1 MCRFLAN
8 RMSGE
13 LTNEDLDQAKEVLKT
28 KFTIGFLDDLEESVH
43 QVMKFNGWKYSD
55 DETAKMKQEDCIRE
69 LTTAGGGTNRNA
81 HEYEIPKRG
90 SQAHALISWQTQF
103 DSKLYAYAKE
113 LFDHQ
118 TKEWGTKDRKKA
130 LKKEKKNK
138 GG

>member
-1 MCRFLAN
+1 
-8 RMSGE
+8 MSGE
-13 LTNEDLDQAKEVLKT
+13 LTKEDMDQAKEVLKM
-28 KFTIGFLDDLEESVH
+28 KFTIGFLDNLEESVH

-81 HEYEIPKRG
+81 HEYKIPKRG
-90 SQAHALISWQTQF
+90 LQAHVLISWQTQF

-118 TKEWGTKDRKKA
+118 TKEWGTKDIRKTP
-130 LKKEKKNK
+130 KKEKKNK